1 VKEGRDPTHR
11 VVGIVTLE
19 DIIEEI
25 IQDEIVDEFEMFDD
39 KQHRWLMK
47 QRLVKLFTDH
57 RAETALS
64 KDELN
69 AIVQYLE
76 KYIGA
81 FHPSKLKPNSLSK
94 LIRKSAVLE
103 IESDNVYFSHNL
115 D

>member
-1 VKEGRDPTHR
+1 
-11 VVGIVTLE
+11 
-19 DIIEEI
+19 
-25 IQDEIVDEFEMFDD
+25 
-39 KQHRWLMK
+39 MK

-76 KYIGA
+76 KYIEA

-94 LIRKSAVLE
+94 LVRKSAVLE

-115 D
+115 DQNEEFMKGRDPTGSNAFLSLNKKLTA